1 MSRVE
6 QKLLTL
12 HTSSEFHPSFSGVH
26 VVRPLAFCVVFCKSW
41 FVPLLFFAWPLCCL
55 SFDLRYLQIILTYML
70 FHVILTFGITATS
83 QSATSYTAIYT
94 GVGSVVVTALMSV
107 IIVMAPLRNDVIIL
121 TFIILPLYNT
131 RY

>member
-1 MSRVE
+1 
-6 QKLLTL
+6 
-12 HTSSEFHPSFSGVH
+12 
-26 VVRPLAFCVVFCKSW
+26 
-41 FVPLLFFAWPLCCL
+41 
-55 SFDLRYLQIILTYML
+55 ML

-107 IIVMAPLRNDVIIL
+107 IIVMAPLRSDVIIL

>member
-1 MSRVE
+1 
-6 QKLLTL
+6 
-12 HTSSEFHPSFSGVH
+12 
-26 VVRPLAFCVVFCKSW
+26 
-41 FVPLLFFAWPLCCL
+41 
-55 SFDLRYLQIILTYML
+55 ML

-121 TFIILPLYNT
+121 TFIILPCIIPDTYVCGVHVYSSLPRWSPLLSSHLFIRLPFSWPVIKKFMLLDSMLRGRMSLMNT
-131 RY
+131 IYLSQR